1 MMLSFAKLI
10 SLATIVA
17 AVGAT
22 PALKIRSAASSS
34 TSTGSGYTSTNTP
47 SSSGNQCSTGQMQC
61 CEQVGEYDDLSQS
74 QRDLIP
80 VDVLPIEVI
89 NDLLLIGFQCS
100 SILSAGACHAQAVC
114 CEDNSH
120 LDREI
125 ADDESRME
133 TYGGDDVRD
142 PPRLSKEVRASAASP
157 PPPPSAVTWDGPD
170 DPENPQNWTPV
181 KKWLVTVLCAV
192 MTVNVTFASSAPS
205 AATSRIIEQFGI
217 STEVSF
223 LVTSVFLLGY
233 VFGPFVA
240 GPGSELFGR
249 TRVLMITMSSYTLFI
264 LGQVFAPNIQTLLVT
279 RFFSG
284 FFAVGPLTIGG
295 GLLADIWS
303 AEGRGPATS
312 LFSASVFL
320 GPVLGPLIGGF
331 VAEDIS
337 LKWNWIFWIMF
348 IFAGVSTVAMIAF
361 LPETYAPV
369 ILERKAQ
376 RLRKTAETEKE
387 KNMIFAEHER
397 QDFSLG
403 PLIHRTLFRPFQ
415 MLLMEPILVLVTIYM
430 SIVYGI
436 LYALFEAFP
445 VIFMQRHGFTLSQNG
460 LIFIGVGIGTTLGAL
475 TNYFFSMQYAKHIPR
490 WKGFPPAEYRLYG
503 AMVGSPALVIGAFW
517 LGWTGEYASI
527 HWAIPG
533 VATIVIGFAI
543 SLIFISFLSYLVDT
557 YLMYSASAFSAN
569 TTVRSLVA
577 AAFPLF
583 TVQMY
588 TNLGINWA
596 STLVGLIGLVMVP
609 SPFLFY
615 KYGARIRASSKFA
628 PCIDLKIAKELEE
641 EGKERNLKE
650 VV

>member
-1 MMLSFAKLI
+1 MLEASVPLSHPSHPSKLD
-10 SLATIVA
+10 
-17 AVGAT
+17 
-22 PALKIRSAASSS
+22 K
-34 TSTGSGYTSTNTP
+34 
-47 SSSGNQCSTGQMQC
+47 
-61 CEQVGEYDDLSQS
+61 
-74 QRDLIP
+74 
-80 VDVLPIEVI
+80 
-89 NDLLLIGFQCS
+89 
-100 SILSAGACHAQAVC
+100 
-114 CEDNSH
+114 
-120 LDREI
+120 EI
-125 ADDESRME
+125 ADDEARIEM
-133 TYGGDDVRD
+133 YAGDDVQD
-142 PPRLSKEVRASAASP
+142 PPQLKQKKQEIRGSVLSIPAPSP
-157 PPPPSAVTWDGPD
+157 VTWDGPD
-170 DPENPQNWTPV
+170 DPENPHNWS
-181 KKWLVTVLCAV
+181 KLRKWLLTILCAA

-205 AATSRIIEQFGI
+205 SATSRIIEQFGI
-217 STEVSF
+217 SKEVSY

-240 GPGSELFGR
+240 GPGSEIFGR
-249 TRVLMITMSSYTLFI
+249 KPVLAITMSSYTLFI
-264 LGQVFAPNIQTLLVT
+264 LGQIFAPNIQTLLVT

-303 AEGRGPATS
+303 AEGRGSATS

-320 GPVLGPLIGGF
+320 GPVLGPLVGGF
-331 VAEDIS
+331 VAEDMK
-337 LKWNWIFWIMF
+337 LKWNWIFWVMF
-348 IFAGVSTVAMIAF
+348 IFAGTSTLAMIML

-369 ILERKAQ
+369 LLAKKAR
-376 RLRKTAETEKE
+376 RLRKASETEEEKE
-387 KNMIFAEHER
+387 RIFAEHEK
-397 QDFSLG
+397 QDFRPG

-415 MLLMEPILVLVTIYM
+415 MLLMEPILVLVTVYL
-430 SIVYGI
+430 SIVYGV

-445 VIFMQRHGFTLSQNG
+445 VIFMERHGFSLTQNG

-475 TNYFFSMQYAKHIPR
+475 TNYYFSLQYSKHIPR

-503 AMVGSPALVIGAFW
+503 AMVGAPILVVGAFW

-527 HWAIPG
+527 HWAVPA
-533 VATIVIGFAI
+533 VATIVLGYAI
-543 SLIFISFLSYLVDT
+543 SLIFISFLSYLIDT

-569 TTVRSLVA
+569 TTIRSLVA

-596 STLVGLIGLVMVP
+596 STLVGLIGLVMAP

-641 EGKERNLKE
+641 EENERKAAEGKEQ
-650 VV
+650 V